1 MVWEGSDLIC
11 LEHSSLPSFS
21 IYFDVYVGAY
31 PYVNVTLCLFS
42 LATAGIILSR
52 YYACHV
58 CTPSRA
64 SMMTG
69 LYPTSLGMQHS
80 IVSGD
85 HLYGLPLDVATM
97 PQVMKNAGFNTLMLG
112 KVS

>member
-1 MVWEGSDLIC
+1 MGGSDLIC
-11 LEHSSLPSFS
+11 LKHSSLPSFG
-21 IYFDVYVGAY
+21 IYFDVRVS
-31 PYVNVTLCLFS
+31 VRVRMFFS

-52 YYACHV
+52 YYGCHV

-97 PQVMKNAGFNTLMLG
+97 PQVMKNAGYNTLMLG